1 MYTSAGRRSTLGAV
15 SLIRSAD
22 RRCKLHTTTTLT
34 AQDTAKDDQRS
45 KDSRIDT
52 RPSSEKQKTVAQRD
66 QELMEKMAGLS
77 GDGGESGVEYED
89 GKPVAMK
96 RGVRENMFRYI

>member
-1 MYTSAGRRSTLGAV
+1 MYTNAVRRSTLNAV
-15 SLIRSAD
+15 LLIRSAE
-22 RRCKLHTTTTLT
+22 RRCQLHTTTASS
-34 AQDTAKDDQRS
+34 AQNSAKDAQQSQKPKTDDRS
-45 KDSRIDT
+45 S
-52 RPSSEKQKTVAQRD
+52 PEKKKTVTQRD